1 MAISIFQKVMK
12 IFSVDCRLG
21 TNTQDTYKKFTTQFT
36 TFSSLR
42 VVFCHSGVFINAK
55 RKPLIHSSKPYV
67 STVLSGRGD
76 RTCRLLRLRLAYL
89 WLADR
94 CFATVPVSPLFA
106 KNSPPDCFLNA
117 QTFSGSSP
125 LQIKKSRK
133 TAPFYLVEA
142 TGLEPAASW
151 SQTKHSTKLS
161 YASTTLLL

>member
-1 MAISIFQKVMK
+1 MLQA
-12 IFSVDCRLG
+12 
-21 TNTQDTYKKFTTQFT
+21 KK
-36 TFSSLR
+36 
-42 VVFCHSGVFINAK
+42 
-55 RKPLIHSSKPYV
+55 KPLIHSSKPYV
-67 STVLSGRGD
+67 STVSSGRGD

-151 SQTKHSTKLS
+151 SQRIWEYRFPLISGHFRPFPLGNTSFPALLS
-161 YASTTLLL
+161 PLFPRTPVV